1 MNQKVT
7 CPHCNKEF
15 PLEEGLKPHLK
26 SYEDKIKK
34 EQIAKSKDEIEKLKN
49 EKKENERQLKNKD
62 KQISDARAEGEKS
75 AANKLEEKH
84 KKELEKRDNQ
94 EQAAIDKGIKKR
106 EAELEDKIKNKLKA
120 ENDEKLEEEKEKN
133 RNFKKEKQI
142 QDQRFL
148 DKIAELE
155 SNLKQKNVELQGEV
169 QEERLQ
175 DILEDLFPE
184 DDFEDISKGQ
194 KGGDCIQ
201 TINYKDKTQIAKIY
215 FESKDVKSFNEEW
228 PDKLL
233 KDMNAKGVD
242 NGIIVCSLRCMPKDY
257 SKRVSNVKRLGNSIT
272 IIPFIRQTIHAVI
285 GGIRSILILKARQ
298 NKEHEIPA
306 VMQKCYENLNSPNF
320 INPIR
325 IMVSEIKRMDDQLDN
340 DERSH
345 ELSMAKKKKFLGHIR
360 KSLSDAI
367 TSFITSV
374 DINIFPENLLIP
386 QESIKKLKREE
397 DKRNLKNITEEE

>member
-1 MNQKVT
+1 MSQKVT
-7 CPHCNKEF
+7 CPNCNEEF
-15 PLEEGLKPHLK
+15 PLEEGLKNHLK
-26 SYEDKIKK
+26 SYEEKIKK
-34 EQIAKSKDEIEKLKN
+34 EQSEKSKEEVKKLEKELKS
-49 EKKENERQLKNKD
+49 KE
-62 KQISDARAEGEKS
+62 KQISDARSEGEKS
-75 AANKLEEKH
+75 ATNKLEEKH
-84 KKELEKRDNQ
+84 RKELEKKDNQ
-94 EQAAIDKGIKKR
+94 IQAAIDKGVKKR

-133 RNFKKEKQI
+133 RNLKKEKQI
-142 QDQRFL
+142 QDQRNL

-155 SNLKQKNVELQGEV
+155 SNLKQKSVELQGEI

-272 IIPFIRQTIHAVI
+272 VIPFIRQTIHAVI

-360 KSLSDAI
+360 KSLSDAV

-374 DINIFPENLLIP
+374 DTNIFPENLLIP